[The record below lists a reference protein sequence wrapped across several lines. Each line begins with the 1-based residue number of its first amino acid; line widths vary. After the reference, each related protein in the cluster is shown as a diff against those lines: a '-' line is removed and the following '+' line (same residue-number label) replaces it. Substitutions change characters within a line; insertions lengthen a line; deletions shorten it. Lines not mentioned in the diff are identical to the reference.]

1 MHGPNGW
8 GSWAKGM
15 VGMTKDVVVTILELD
30 KRGKADRPVGQMEQ
44 GMKVQGHSILY
55 WYHHFWDHL
64 YWGDH
69 YLAWDLGPVP

>member
-1 MHGPNGW
+1 
-8 GSWAKGM
+8 
-15 VGMTKDVVVTILELD
+15 
-30 KRGKADRPVGQMEQ
+30 MEQ